1 MLFLR
6 IRDFLPSILVANSGP
21 LVEKLGRFTG
31 GAGILGYGRGFFSI
45 LPLGSLALTYFFD
58 LLNRSIRHFVSVTF
72 LLVLID
78 LRI

>member
-1 MLFLR
+1 MLFLC
-6 IRDFLPSILVANSGP
+6 IRDFLPFILVANSGA

-45 LPLGSLALTYFFD
+45 LLFGSLALTYFFD

-72 LLVLID
+72 LLVRID